1 MFDSKLEDFV
11 KEIGIK
17 KLKRIVLD
25 CPEGYDTYLK
35 SSGKYI
41 KRSNKAY
48 YSSDEVNVD
57 DLGYISLVT
66 QGVSCGNSFKDRLY
80 EKRAK
85 DLLNNIGWENE
96 YET

>member
-35 SSGKYI
+35 SSGQYI
-41 KRSNKAY
+41 KRSKQLY
-48 YSSDEVNVD
+48 YSSDEVKVD

-66 QGVSCGNSFKDRLY
+66 QGVSCGTSFKYKLY

-96 YET
+96 DET

>member
-17 KLKRIVLD
+17 QVQQIVLN
-25 CPEGYDTYLK
+25 CPEDCDTYLK
-35 SSGKYI
+35 SNGQYI
-41 KRSNKAY
+41 KRSKQLY
-48 YSSDEVNVD
+48 YSSDEVKVD

-66 QGVSCGNSFKDRLY
+66 QGVSCGTSFKDKLY

-96 YET
+96 DET

>member
-1 MFDSKLEDFV
+1 MLDSKLEDFV
-11 KEIGIK
+11 KEIGIE

-35 SSGKYI
+35 SSGQYI
-41 KRSNKAY
+41 KRSKQLY
-48 YSSDEVNVD
+48 YSSDEVKVD

-96 YET
+96 

>member
-35 SSGKYI
+35 SSGQYI
-41 KRSNKAY
+41 KRSKQLY
-48 YSSDEVNVD
+48 YSPDEVKVD

-66 QGVSCGNSFKDRLY
+66 QGVSCGTSFKDKLY

-85 DLLNNIGWENE
+85 DLLNNIGWENKD
-96 YET
+96 ET

>member
-1 MFDSKLEDFV
+1 MFDSKLENFV

-17 KLKRIVLD
+17 QLKQIVLN
-25 CPEGYDTYLK
+25 CPEGYDMYLK

-85 DLLNNIGWENE
+85 DLLSNIGWENE
-96 YET
+96 DET

>member
-17 KLKRIVLD
+17 KLKRIVFD
-25 CPEGYDTYLK
+25 CPEGCDTYLK
-35 SSGKYI
+35 SSGQYT
-41 KRSNKAY
+41 KRSKQLY
-48 YSSDEVNVD
+48 YSSDEVKVD

-66 QGVSCGNSFKDRLY
+66 QGVSCGTSFKDKLY

-96 YET
+96 DET

>member
-1 MFDSKLEDFV
+1 MFDSKLENFV

-17 KLKRIVLD
+17 QLKQIVLN

-85 DLLNNIGWENE
+85 DLLSNIGWENE
-96 YET
+96 DET

>member
-17 KLKRIVLD
+17 KLQQIVLN
-25 CPEGYDTYLK
+25 CPEGCDTYLK
-35 SSGKYI
+35 SNGQYI
-41 KRSNKAY
+41 KRSKQLY
-48 YSSDEVNVD
+48 YSSDEVKVD

-66 QGVSCGNSFKDRLY
+66 QGVPCGTSFKDKLY

-96 YET
+96 DET